1 MTAFITLKHYLK
13 RASTKPIE
21 IALMTLLPVG
31 IIFLNV
37 AVNQNF
43 MASEE
48 GMQFLWQGY
57 NLVNTGVVTNIMVM
71 FMFMSGAYA
80 GEYYYYD
87 LRSVNRWRLNAT
99 PVATANFVFGAISG
113 GFIFSSLT
121 GGLILTMG
129 YFFFDMYMGNL
140 IIIVLVLLLVVLMS
154 QFIGII
160 VAIFAKGKGS
170 IDGIMIA
177 LSFAMAS
184 MVGAFLIPIPMPD
197 FVRDYILPYGVALR
211 ATVVSRPTAQALN
224 YDLRDAIPYLAILV
238 GMTIVFGIAALILA
252 RRRPA

>member
-13 RASTKPIE
+13 RAFMKPVE
-21 IALMTLLPVG
+21 VALMTLLPVG

-37 AVNQNF
+37 ALNQDF
-43 MASEE
+43 MAGEE
-48 GMQFLWQGY
+48 GLQFLWQGY
-57 NLVNTGVVTNIMVM
+57 NMLNTQVVMNIMIM

-80 GEYYYYD
+80 GEYYFYD
-87 LRSVNRWRLNAT
+87 LRSDNRWRLNAT
-99 PVATANFVFGAISG
+99 PVATANFIFGAISG

-121 GGLILTMG
+121 GGLILTIG
-129 YFFFDMYMGNL
+129 YFFFDIYLGNL
-140 IIIVLVLLLVVLMS
+140 IVVMPILFLVVLMS

-160 VAIFAKGKGS
+160 VAVFANGKGS

-184 MVGAFLIPIPMPD
+184 LVGAFLIPIPVPD

-211 ATVVSRPTAQALN
+211 AAAISRPSPMFLDYGVSN
-224 YDLRDAIPYLAILV
+224 AIPYLAILA
-238 GMTIVFGIAALILA
+238 GMTVAFGLAALIIA
-252 RRRPA
+252 RRRPV

>member
-13 RASTKPIE
+13 RAFMKPVE
-21 IALMTLLPVG
+21 VALMTLLPVG

-37 AVNQNF
+37 SVNQNF

-57 NLVNTGVVTNIMVM
+57 NLINTGVVTNIMVM

-80 GEYYYYD
+80 GEYYFYD

-99 PVATANFVFGAISG
+99 PVATANFIFGAISG

-121 GGLILTMG
+121 GGLILAMG
-129 YFFFDMYMGNL
+129 YFFFDMYLGNL
-140 IIIVLVLLLVVLMS
+140 IVVLLVLFLVVLMS

-160 VAIFAKGKGS
+160 VAVFANGKGS

-211 ATVVSRPTAQALN
+211 AIFVSRPTAMALD
-224 YDLRDAIPYLAILV
+224 YSLSDAIPYLAILA
-238 GMTIVFGIAALILA
+238 GMTVAFGVAALVIA